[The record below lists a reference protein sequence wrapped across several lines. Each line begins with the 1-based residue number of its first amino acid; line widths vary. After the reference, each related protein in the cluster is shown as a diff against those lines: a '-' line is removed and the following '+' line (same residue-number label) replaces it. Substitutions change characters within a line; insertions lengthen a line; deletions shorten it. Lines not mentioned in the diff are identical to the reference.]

1 MSLETKERNIYH
13 SNSNLLTICQLM
25 TVMPPV
31 EDRRPVLCYRPV
43 VGAVDSVLSPQDVVL
58 FACPVDDEDDDVL

>member
-1 MSLETKERNIYH
+1 
-13 SNSNLLTICQLM
+13 M

-58 FACPVDDEDDDVL
+58 FACPVDEDDDDVLSE

>member
-1 MSLETKERNIYH
+1 
-13 SNSNLLTICQLM
+13 M

-58 FACPVDDEDDDVL
+58 FACPVDEDDDDDDVLSE